1 MIIECSYYGWQDFF
15 RALDEETMNTGNS
28 AVKCVSHSCK
38 NSLADN
44 IFSLPCLANIE
55 VVGQLKSSNSLVLE
69 PELFQHV
76 CCRCYFLLCFIVYVF
91 PYFVSCCGNI

>member
-28 AVKCVSHSCK
+28 AVKCVSPSCK

-55 VVGQLKSSNSLVLE
+55 VDGLFKSSNSLVLE
-69 PELFQHV
+69 LE
-76 CCRCYFLLCFIVYVF
+76 RSYSLLCFIFYLIF
-91 PYFVSCCGNI
+91 FISCCGNI